1 MNPSGMEGVL
11 DLSDHINVEN
21 KQYIEEYEPEL
32 DLEESVIVMQEELTK
47 EKQRAMD
54 KRIAYKKAVEEFESG
69 RAKSYKLAAKR
80 FGVSDVVVRRMVLG
94 INQRGFTSPRRRYP
108 FTSEEQKNL
117 KDTILLA
124 TNNGKDLSVTAIR
137 DFIAEE
143 ASNIVRQFPERCEA
157 LSNYI
162 DPQNGVAYYFA
173 KKHGLDK
180 IIKETAQSKNIRG
193 RRIYECDSCDSS
205 FIYKNSMISHKRE
218 VHLYL
223 SEY

>member
-1 MNPSGMEGVL
+1 
-11 DLSDHINVEN
+11 
-21 KQYIEEYEPEL
+21 
-32 DLEESVIVMQEELTK
+32 MQEELTK

-80 FGVSDVVVRRMVLG
+80 FGVSDCVVRRMVLG
-94 INQRGFTSPRRRYP
+94 INKRGFTSPRRRYP

-162 DPQNGVAYYFA
+162 DPKNDVAYYFA

-180 IIKETAQSKNIRG
+180 ITNNKNKLSTKNTFFRAVLRNLRCLTFFNGGVTKKFQS
-193 RRIYECDSCDSS
+193 
-205 FIYKNSMISHKRE
+205 
-218 VHLYL
+218 
-223 SEY
+223 